1 LAVFLLFTLSE
12 RAKLGFLPYFLT
24 GFSHGQGLIGTED
37 MSLKVLVADDTLTN
51 RTLTARILEKRGH
64 VVITVENGAAA
75 VERLTQE
82 DFDVVVMDIQMPV
95 MSGIEATKIIRGAGS
110 PVRRPDVPI
119 VAVSAYG
126 GTDGQ
131 KECLNAGMDVFLSKP
146 VPADTLADT
155 CEFYSRKQGASA
167 PIPAQEQG
175 GENSKNPLSR
185 GTNE

>member
-1 LAVFLLFTLSE
+1 LATFLLFTLSG
-12 RAKLGFLPYFLT
+12 RAKPGFLTYFLIVS
-24 GFSHGQGLIGTED
+24 SHSQGLIGTED
-37 MSLKVLVADDTLTN
+37 MFLKVLVADDTLTN

-95 MSGIEATKIIRGAGS
+95 MSGIEAAKIIRGVGS

-126 GTDGQ
+126 GIEGK
-131 KECLNAGMDVFLSKP
+131 KECLNAGMNVFLSKP

-155 CEFYSRKQGASA
+155 CERYSRSF
-167 PIPAQEQG
+167 
-175 GENSKNPLSR
+175 
-185 GTNE
+185 GTADSPR